1 MIKNKAVI
9 NEDMGP
15 GFWKKKYDELLKK
28 LDGGE
33 SMNQTI
39 NTSAENNKTIQPVGI
54 F

>member
-15 GFWKKKYDELLKK
+15 GFWKKKYDEL
-28 LDGGE
+28 
-33 SMNQTI
+33 M
-39 NTSAENNKTIQPVGI
+39 KTLEKGD